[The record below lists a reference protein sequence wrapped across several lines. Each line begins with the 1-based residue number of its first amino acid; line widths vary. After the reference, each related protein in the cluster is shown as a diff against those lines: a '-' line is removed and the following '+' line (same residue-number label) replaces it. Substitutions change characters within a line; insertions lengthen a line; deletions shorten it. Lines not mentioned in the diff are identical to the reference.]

1 MVYLQ
6 PARRLLRQLPVRMS
20 LVSELQRRNVF
31 RVAAA
36 YLVVGWLLTELLTA
50 VLPTLGAPDWV
61 ANAVIWVFALGFVPT
76 LILSWVFELTPEGL
90 RTQASLDSEG
100 RPRRREISK
109 LDYLTI
115 IGIVLL
121 VLMAGFFSA
130 TRTEQAPN
138 TLVGEVLP
146 QSVAVLPF
154 VNLSNDPDNEYF
166 SNGLTETL
174 LHRLAQSP
182 ELKVAARTSSFA
194 FKGRNIDI
202 REIARTLEVAHV
214 LEGSVQQAGN
224 TVRITAQLI
233 RADDGFHVWS
243 ESYDRTIE
251 DIFGIQDEIA
261 ARVGEALSATLLGDP
276 AATFATR
283 DTRNATAYDLYLLA
297 RNERINYSYGSLE
310 ASEKYLKAALRAD
323 PQYLSAKSELAGNYV
338 YQQETGLMA
347 TEDAFAM
354 AGALTQQ
361 VLDVVPDDPV
371 SLAIRH
377 YLDGMPNG
385 NEREPAAVFESIDA
399 LEALVVQHPD
409 EYEVRSLLS
418 RLLVAVQRYDRAL
431 QLELDALARDP
442 LNARILYE
450 VGGLYLNMGKYDE
463 AREALNRSLE
473 YEPDQPNAHLRLGII
488 ALGTGD
494 GVEFLEQQL
503 EAMRDDPRDYEMP
516 GLIAM
521 FLYRLELIT
530 EGDDFRN
537 LVATEAPT
545 SDLAYLLDLLRAQAA
560 GDEDAGI
567 AAARRAIE
575 DDIGNRNSA
584 YASAV
589 EYLLNVARVNDRL
602 DEEFEWLERTA
613 PDMLKVDAQ
622 AVPTKY
628 RAAQL
633 AASDAWYVTLPRE
646 EFERRL
652 DRLGELSR
660 ARGVDPLADPKFRLR
675 SLAIAGETERAVSLA
690 LELVFNQHVTV
701 NLGYSDKLAQPY
713 FDSFRADPRIRSAVE
728 RWREQENE
736 LRRSVA
742 RFLAKF
748 GEAV

>member
-1 MVYLQ
+1 
-6 PARRLLRQLPVRMS
+6 MS

-61 ANAVIWVFALGFVPT
+61 ANAVIWVFALGFIPT

-90 RTQASLDSEG
+90 RTQESLDSEG
-100 RPRRREISK
+100 RRRRREISK
-109 LDYLTI
+109 LDYLTV

-130 TRTEQAPN
+130 TRTEQTPN
-138 TLVGEVLP
+138 TLIGNALP

-194 FKGRNIDI
+194 FKGQNIDI

-261 ARVGEALSATLLGDP
+261 TRVGEALSATLLGDTTT
-276 AATFATR
+276 TFVAR
-283 DTRNATAYDLYLLA
+283 DTSNATAYDLYLLA
-297 RNERINYSYGSLE
+297 RNERVNYSYGSLE
-310 ASEKYLKAALRAD
+310 ASETYLKAALRAD
-323 PQYLSAKSELAGNYV
+323 PQYLRAKSELANNYV

-354 AGALTQQ
+354 AGALTDQ
-361 VLDVVPDDPV
+361 VLDAVPDDPV
-371 SLAIRH
+371 SLAIRY

-385 NEREPAAVFESIDA
+385 NEREPAAVFDA
-399 LEALVVQHPD
+399 INGLETLVAAHPG

-431 QLELDALARDP
+431 ELQLEALARDP

-450 VGGLYLNMGKYDE
+450 VGGLYLNMNE
-463 AREALNRSLE
+463 FEQAREALNRSLE

-494 GVEFLEQQL
+494 GVEFLKQQL

-545 SDLAYLLDLLRAQAA
+545 SDLAYRLDLLRAQAV

-589 EYLLNVARVNDRL
+589 EYLLNAARVNGRL
-602 DEEFEWLERTA
+602 DEEFAWLEQTA
-613 PDMLKVDAQ
+613 PEVLNVDAE

-633 AASDAWYVTLPRE
+633 AAGDAWYATLPRE

-652 DRLGELSR
+652 ERLGELFR
-660 ARGVDPLADPKFRLR
+660 ARGADPFANPEARLR
-675 SLAIAGETERAVSLA
+675 SLAIAGDTEGAVALA
-690 LELVFNQHVTV
+690 LEEVLSQHVTV
-701 NLGYSDKLAQPY
+701 YLGYEEKLAQPY
-713 FDSFRADPRIRSAVE
+713 FESLRADPRIQAALE
-728 RWREQENE
+728 RWQDEEVE

-742 RFLAKF
+742 RFLAEF
-748 GEAV
+748 GDEA

>member
-1 MVYLQ
+1 
-6 PARRLLRQLPVRMS
+6 MS

-90 RTQASLDSEG
+90 RTQESLDSEG
-100 RPRRREISK
+100 RRRRREISK

-130 TRTEQAPN
+130 TRTEQTPN
-138 TLVGEVLP
+138 MLVSEVLP

-194 FKGRNIDI
+194 FKDRNIDI

-261 ARVGEALSATLLGDP
+261 TRVGEALSATLLGDP
-276 AATFATR
+276 ATMFATR

-297 RNERINYSYGSLE
+297 RNERVNYSYGSLE

-361 VLDVVPDDPV
+361 VLDVMPDDPV
-371 SLAIRH
+371 SLAIRY
-377 YLDGMPNG
+377 YLDGMPDG

-431 QLELDALARDP
+431 ELQLDALARDP

-450 VGGLYLNMGKYDE
+450 VGGLYLNMGE
-463 AREALNRSLE
+463 FEQAREALNRSLE
-473 YEPDQPNAHLRLGII
+473 YEPDQPNAHLRLGVI
-488 ALGTGD
+488 AIRTGD
-494 GVEFLEQQL
+494 GVEFLKQQL

-521 FLYRLELIT
+521 FLYRLELVT

-545 SDLAYLLDLLRAQAA
+545 SDLAYLLDLLRARAVGDEAA
-560 GDEDAGI
+560 GV

-589 EYLLNVARVNDRL
+589 GYLLNVARINDRL

-613 PDMLKVDAQ
+613 PDMLNVDAQ

-633 AASDAWYVTLPRE
+633 AAADAWYLTLPRE

-652 DRLGELSR
+652 ERLGELSR
-660 ARGVDPLADPKFRLR
+660 ARGVDPLADPESRLR
-675 SLAIAGETERAVSLA
+675 FLATTGETERAVSLA
-690 LELVFNQHVTV
+690 LELVSNQHVTA

-713 FDSFRADPRIRSAVE
+713 FDSLRADPRIQSALE

-742 RFLAKF
+742 RFLAEF
-748 GEAV
+748 GEEV

>member
-1 MVYLQ
+1 MPLI
-6 PARRLLRQLPVRMS
+6 
-20 LVSELQRRNVF
+20 SELQRRNVF

-50 VLPTLGAPDWV
+50 VLPTLGAPGWV
-61 ANAVIWVFALGFVPT
+61 PNAVIWVFALGFVPT

-90 RTQASLDSEG
+90 RTQESLDSEG
-100 RPRRREISK
+100 HRRRRQVSK

-115 IGIVLL
+115 AGIFLIVVL
-121 VLMAGFFSA
+121 AGFFSA
-130 TRTEQAPN
+130 TRTTEAPN
-138 TLVGEVLP
+138 TLLGDVLP

-194 FKGRNIDI
+194 FKGKNIDI
-202 REIARTLEVAHV
+202 REIAGTLEVAHI

-243 ESYDRTIE
+243 ESYDRTMD

-261 ARVGEALSATLLGDP
+261 TRVGQALSATLLGGAVAP
-276 AATFATR
+276 AVEQGTPNT
-283 DTRNATAYDLYLLA
+283 TAYDLYLLA
-297 RNERINYSYGSLE
+297 RNERVNYSYGSLE

-323 PQYLSAKSELAGNYV
+323 PQYLNAKSELASNYL

-361 VLDVVPDDPV
+361 VLDVLPEDPLSRAV
-371 SLAIRH
+371 EYYLA
-377 YLDGMPNG
+377 GMPDG
-385 NEREPAAVFESIDA
+385 SEREPAAVFEAIEG
-399 LEALVVQHPD
+399 LEALVAEYPD

-431 QLELDALARDP
+431 ELELEALARDP

-450 VGGLYLNMGKYDE
+450 VGGLYLNLGEFDE
-463 AREALNRSLE
+463 ARSALNRSLE
-473 YEPDQPNAHLRLGII
+473 YEPNQPNAHLRLGTI
-488 ALGTGD
+488 ALRTGD
-494 GVEFLEQQL
+494 GVEFMRQQL
-503 EAMRDDPRDYEMP
+503 EAMRDDPRDYELP
-516 GLIAM
+516 GFIAM
-521 FLYRLELIT
+521 FLYRLDLVA

-537 LVATEAPT
+537 LVVTEAPT
-545 SDLAYLLDLLRAQAA
+545 SDLAYLLDLLRAKATA
-560 GDEDAGI
+560 DEDAGM

-575 DDIGNRNSA
+575 DDIGNRSFA

-589 EYLLNVARVNDRL
+589 EYLLTAARRAGTL
-602 DEEFEWLERTA
+602 DEEMLWLEQQA
-613 PDMLKVDAQ
+613 PDILNVDA
-622 AVPTKY
+622 AVVPTKY

-633 AASDAWYVTLPRE
+633 VAVDAWYVSLSE
-646 EFERRL
+646 DEFMRRIERL
-652 DRLGELSR
+652 SEL
-660 ARGVDPLADPKFRLR
+660 ARSFGVDPLADPKVRL
-675 SLAIAGETERAVSLA
+675 SALA
-690 LELVFNQHVTV
+690 LEGETQKAVELALAEVFAQPVTI
-701 NLGYSDKLAQPY
+701 NLDYWDKLAQAH
-713 FDSFRADPRIRSAVE
+713 FAEIVADPGVQAAVE
-728 RWREQENE
+728 RWKAEKSE

-742 RFLAKF
+742 RFLAEF
-748 GEAV
+748 GEADQDLS